1 MYLLFFYTT
10 ILVAAILKGELMI
23 FSWNAKKGLLINT
36 SIPLTSISLY
46 ISLFSITWSTKG
58 WWMGATLCL
67 FNFLYANLRKIFAAQ
82 KSGGQVPLMLCV
94 CYVSGCV
101 LGAFVLTTVFKN
113 YVQVLRWWNKT
124 LYTGWKAILFLLRPL
139 SCIKRRSHLRFVIIK
154 FHTNNWF
161 EKQHWKTKVAE
172 RKTFFSDKND
182 GSTN

>member
-1 MYLLFFYTT
+1 LWYVY
-10 ILVAAILKGELMI
+10 
-23 FSWNAKKGLLINT
+23 
-36 SIPLTSISLY
+36 
-46 ISLFSITWSTKG
+46 
-58 WWMGATLCL
+58 
-67 FNFLYANLRKIFAAQ
+67 LRKIFAAQ

-94 CYVSGCV
+94 CYVFGCV

-172 RKTFFSDKND
+172 RKTFFQIKMMEAQIKQTFTIIICSLPDNICFRFLLPRLHYKYFLFQHLLFFISIIYWFKN
-182 GSTN
+182 TTQTYI